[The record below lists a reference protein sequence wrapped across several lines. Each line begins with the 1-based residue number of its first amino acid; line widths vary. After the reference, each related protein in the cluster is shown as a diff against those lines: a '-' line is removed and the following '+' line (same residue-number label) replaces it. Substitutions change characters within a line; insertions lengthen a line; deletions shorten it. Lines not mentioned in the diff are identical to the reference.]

1 MDIEGVRS
9 PKTLT
14 AETLSYDT
22 FVSVAQKQIFTI
34 QTAMAELD
42 VVVKTYYDDV
52 ENLKYDKNNDAIS
65 FPVTKK

>member
-52 ENLKYDKNNDAIS
+52 ENL
-65 FPVTKK
+65 V